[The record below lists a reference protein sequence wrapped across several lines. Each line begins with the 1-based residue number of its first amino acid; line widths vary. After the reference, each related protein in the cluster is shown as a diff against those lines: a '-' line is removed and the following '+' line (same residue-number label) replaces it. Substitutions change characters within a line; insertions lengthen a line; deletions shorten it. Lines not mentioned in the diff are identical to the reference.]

1 MSNFNRR
8 NDLLYLR
15 ATDGRP
21 VCNYCKMV
29 GHVVKYCRSRPF
41 IHPPKA
47 YRTNVFP
54 RWFSTNFSRYNDAQ
68 FEEEFQHICKLIEN
82 LKCILR
88 QVEEMMHR
96 KRENVARQNRGQ
108 KRFEFENNE
117 FAPNEQ
123 EDCAMPEQSIFKGD
137 ANRGSSYY
145 QRAGTTNKFVRE
157 HNTPSG
163 TKQFLNGVT

>member
-54 RWFSTNFSRYNDAQ
+54 RWFSTNFNRYNDAQ
-68 FEEEFQHICKLIEN
+68 FEEEYKHICKLIEN

-88 QVEEMMHR
+88 QVEEIMHR
-96 KRENVARQNRGQ
+96 KRGNIARQNKGQ
-108 KRFEFENNE
+108 KRF
-117 FAPNEQ
+117 
-123 EDCAMPEQSIFKGD
+123 
-137 ANRGSSYY
+137 
-145 QRAGTTNKFVRE
+145 
-157 HNTPSG
+157 
-163 TKQFLNGVT
+163 